1 MKNLDLLATGKHAA
15 GAGES
20 MRTKKAIGVA
30 DIVQAGA
37 GTIEENSLLLLPLL
51 LLVQLRV
58 DDLNR

>member
-1 MKNLDLLATGKHAA
+1 MG
-15 GAGES
+15 
-20 MRTKKAIGVA
+20 TKKAIGVA